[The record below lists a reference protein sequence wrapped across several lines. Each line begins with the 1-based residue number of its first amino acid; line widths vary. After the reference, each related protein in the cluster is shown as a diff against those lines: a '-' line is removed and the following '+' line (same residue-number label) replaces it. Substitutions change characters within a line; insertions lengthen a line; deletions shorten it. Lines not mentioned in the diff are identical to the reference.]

1 MPQTYIDQF
10 FYMDP
15 GNAPASGTSLTVQKV
30 NFTDSD
36 DDGFI
41 GTATGD
47 TFNGAQVLNVWVG
60 DTITVIMGGVTVTIT
75 GVTLYVDDGAGGN
88 YAVFTPI
95 DGMVLQDATFQSST
109 WVNSSTQT
117 PVSNFGPPCFT
128 PGTLIRVPGGEV
140 AVETLGPGDL
150 VETLDHGAQPLRW
163 VGRRTV
169 EGRGDLAP
177 VAIAAG
183 TLDNRRDLR
192 VSPQHRMLFTG
203 WRAELCTGQAEVLVA
218 AKHLVGQPGISRVPV
233 EQVEYIHLLFD
244 RHEIIFAEN
253 TPTESF
259 YPGSEILAADRAMFN
274 EVVRIFPEILRIRA
288 EGARTAR
295 RVCLR
300 HEDRLI
306 ASWHQRGYI

>member
-88 YAVFTPI
+88 YAVFTPT
-95 DGMVLQDATFQSST
+95 DGTVLQDATFQSST

-150 VETLDHGAQPLRW
+150 VETLDHGPQPLRW

-218 AKHLVGQPGISRVPV
+218 AKHLVGQPGITRAPV
-233 EQVEYIHLLFD
+233 DEVDYIHLLFD
-244 RHEIIFAEN
+244 RHEIIFAEGAA
-253 TPTESF
+253 TESF

-274 EVVRIFPEILRIRA
+274 EVTRVFPEILRIRA
-288 EGARTAR
+288 EGAPVAR
-295 RVCLR
+295 RIGQR

-306 ASWHQRGYI
+306 AS